1 MRNLVRR
8 YVTVQQRRA
17 ESQGVTEDDVNEIK
31 QDISAFR
38 CELVEIL
45 KNSGM
50 NTSTASGGPGGA
62 GGKKNR
68 QKERRLMKGFNVAP
82 SIASTSLTPVNEN
95 SGGFPLDGSQELSA
109 LSGLFG
115 PGITPR
121 KQGQPNPLQQ
131 QLSTSQSSVG
141 DSMNP
146 IHKSLS
152 RFAPKFHSKRNSG
165 SHKRKWGN
173 LRRFIAFYDFCV
185 STVSLYKNCQN
196 WNKKKILN
204 LVEDTKNESRKF
216 ILRFFSMCKMETWN
230 LF

>member
-1 MRNLVRR
+1 MRR

-50 NTSTASGGPGGA
+50 NTSTASGGAGGA

-95 SGGFPLDGSQELSA
+95 SSGFPLDDQGELSG

-121 KQGQPNPLQQ
+121 KHPNPITQ
-131 QLSTSQSSVG
+131 QLSTSQSSFV
-141 DSMNP
+141 DSGNP
-146 IHKSLS
+146 IHKSS
-152 RFAPKFHSKRNSG
+152 RFAPRFQSKRNGG

-173 LRRFIAFYDFCV
+173 LRRFIAFMTLFCLGPF
-185 STVSLYKNCQN
+185 SYGLLCG
-196 WNKKKILN
+196 
-204 LVEDTKNESRKF
+204 NET
-216 ILRFFSMCKMETWN
+216 IET
-230 LF
+230 

>member
-50 NTSTASGGPGGA
+50 NTSTASGGGGA

-82 SIASTSLTPVNEN
+82 SIGSTSLTPVNEH
-95 SGGFPLDGSQELSA
+95 SGFPLDHHGSPELAA
-109 LSGLFG
+109 LSGLFHG
-115 PGITPR
+115 PPGITPR
-121 KQGQPNPLQQ
+121 KQGQPNPLQH
-131 QLSTSQSSVG
+131 QLSTSQSSFG
-141 DSMNP
+141 ESINP
-146 IHKSLS
+146 IHKLS
-152 RFAPKFHSKRNSG
+152 RFAPKFHSKRNGG
-165 SHKRKWGN
+165 SHKRKWGK
-173 LRRFIAFYDFCV
+173 LFRFIAFLSIIV
-185 STVSLYKNCQN
+185 SFFFNNCYLSQQ
-196 WNKKKILN
+196 LN
-204 LVEDTKNESRKF
+204 MIQF
-216 ILRFFSMCKMETWN
+216 
-230 LF
+230 

>member
-50 NTSTASGGPGGA
+50 NTSTASGGAGGA

-95 SGGFPLDGSQELSA
+95 SGGFPLDQQGSELSA

-121 KQGQPNPLQQ
+121 KQGHPNPITTVVDLSELLWRHQQ
-131 QLSTSQSSVG
+131 SHSQ
-141 DSMNP
+141 D
-146 IHKSLS
+146 
-152 RFAPKFHSKRNSG
+152 
-165 SHKRKWGN
+165 
-173 LRRFIAFYDFCV
+173 
-185 STVSLYKNCQN
+185 
-196 WNKKKILN
+196 
-204 LVEDTKNESRKF
+204 
-216 ILRFFSMCKMETWN
+216 
-230 LF
+230 

>member
-50 NTSTASGGPGGA
+50 KVDEEKSRDGV

-82 SIASTSLTPVNEN
+82 SIGSTTLTPVNEN
-95 SGGFPLDGSQELSA
+95 SSPLDGSA

-121 KQGQPNPLQQ
+121 KHAVPSPLLQ

-146 IHKSLS
+146 IHKLG
-152 RFAPKFHSKRNSG
+152 RFAPKFHSKRNPSSGG

-173 LRRFIAFYDFCV
+173 L
-185 STVSLYKNCQN
+185 N
-196 WNKKKILN
+196 
-204 LVEDTKNESRKF
+204 
-216 ILRFFSMCKMETWN
+216 
-230 LF
+230 

>member
-8 YVTVQQRRA
+8 YVTVEQRKA

-50 NTSTASGGPGGA
+50 NTASATGSGGGA

-68 QKERRLMKGFNVAP
+68 QKERRLMKGFNVNAP
-82 SIASTSLTPVNEN
+82 PVANALSPVSESQPGSMEQQGSSEFYN
-95 SGGFPLDGSQELSA
+95 SA
-109 LSGLFG
+109 ISGLFG

-121 KQGQPNPLQQ
+121 KNAGQLSQMHQ
-131 QLSTSQSSVG
+131 SGTQISTSQSSIAE
-141 DSMNP
+141 STN
-146 IHKSLS
+146 IHKFG
-152 RFAPKFHSKRNSG
+152 RFAPKFQSKRNG

-173 LRRFIAFYDFCV
+173 SNNNNFY
-185 STVSLYKNCQN
+185 SQN
-196 WNKKKILN
+196 K
-204 LVEDTKNESRKF
+204 DRA
-216 ILRFFSMCKMETWN
+216 
-230 LF
+230 LFKRDHDSSII

>member
-8 YVTVQQRRA
+8 YVTVQQRKA

-50 NTSTASGGPGGA
+50 NTSTASGPGGA

-82 SIASTSLTPVNEN
+82 SIGSTSLTPLNEH
-95 SGGFPLDGSQELSA
+95 SGSFPLDHHGSHEFPA
-109 LSGLFG
+109 LSGAFV
-115 PGITPR
+115 PGIIPR
-121 KQGQPNPLQQ
+121 KHPSPNSLQHMQQQHQNQ
-131 QLSTSQSSVG
+131 QLSTSQSSFG
-141 DSMNP
+141 ESINP
-146 IHKSLS
+146 IHKLS
-152 RFAPKFHSKRNSG
+152 RFAPKFHSKRNGG

-173 LRRFIAFYDFCV
+173 YCCLNIYLAPIYH
-185 STVSLYKNCQN
+185 
-196 WNKKKILN
+196 IL
-204 LVEDTKNESRKF
+204 SRLITF
-216 ILRFFSMCKMETWN
+216 A
-230 LF
+230 